1 MMKNYIQIGDNR
13 IVLSE
18 TTMVNLQL
26 LSGEDNEENFNHV
39 ANSIAQD
46 IKAANK
52 PKLPTRWAELPEKD
66 RTRIEIHATWMTD
79 DEENA
84 FFGFHE
90 LNDLR
95 RKWLE
100 IEAPGWDTNN
110 DCWTHNISNSYS
122 QGIKAQCSESSRG
135 PLFFPTP
142 ELRDK
147 FLETFRDLIEKAKM
161 YL

>member
-52 PKLPTRWAELPEKD
+52 PKLPT
-66 RTRIEIHATWMTD
+66 
-79 DEENA
+79 
-84 FFGFHE
+84 
-90 LNDLR
+90 
-95 RKWLE
+95 
-100 IEAPGWDTNN
+100 
-110 DCWTHNISNSYS
+110 
-122 QGIKAQCSESSRG
+122 
-135 PLFFPTP
+135 
-142 ELRDK
+142 
-147 FLETFRDLIEKAKM
+147 
-161 YL
+161 